1 MVSAPLQVTRK
12 PWCNERSYTTHNP
25 KEYQQRLWCIL
36 LLPHPQKS
44 CQQTSYC
51 YYDQIGYFVFTTE
64 RQWFVFLTRSNC
76 LFIFRRNYEE
86 CPKTWISVCKLEI
99 IGKESSAIFFVY
111 FKTITIIFIFNLNF
125 CFQLLLLMA
134 PNQMFHDHDSSRGIL
149 AWCPGL
155 KLSI

>member
-64 RQWFVFLTRSNC
+64 RQWFVFLTRSNY

-99 IGKESSAIFFVY
+99 IGKESSAIFLY
-111 FKTITIIFIFNLNF
+111 ILK
-125 CFQLLLLMA
+125 QLLLSLSLILISVSNYYFLWLQIKCFMITIHLVESW
-134 PNQMFHDHDSSRGIL
+134 HDVQ
-149 AWCPGL
+149 A
-155 KLSI
+155 